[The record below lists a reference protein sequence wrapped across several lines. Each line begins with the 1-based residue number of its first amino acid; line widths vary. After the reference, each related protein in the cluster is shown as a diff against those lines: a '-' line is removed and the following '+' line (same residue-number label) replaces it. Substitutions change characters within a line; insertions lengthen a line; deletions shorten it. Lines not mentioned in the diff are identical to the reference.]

1 MAVPLLTAEQIRQ
14 MIPALHRQASGH
26 VILSD
31 VYAIGLAYGVIRVFE
46 RRIGGRVVATL
57 GTLATDAAA
66 ILATLEN
73 LGQVWPD
80 GAAEKPLWKAW
91 MSMVGG
97 LECLPMKRSLTAL
110 PRAGCSSKGR
120 QGLINSDFGQQ
131 ATVLELS
138 AEDRAE
144 LARAPGANRRSPPSA
159 RPSSLPTPAHVQR

>member
-1 MAVPLLTAEQIRQ
+1 MPLLTAEQIHQ

-46 RRIGGRVVATL
+46 RRTGGRVVATL
-57 GTLATDAAA
+57 GTLATDAGA
-66 ILATLEN
+66 ILTTLEN

-80 GAAEKPLWKAW
+80 GAADKPLWKAVDERGQRLGVFADEKVADGFAKGW
-91 MSMVGG
+91 VFQQ
-97 LECLPMKRSLTAL
+97 
-110 PRAGCSSKGR
+110 GR

-138 AEDRAE
+138 TEDRAE
-144 LARAPGANRRSPPSA
+144 LARAPEREPEILLER
-159 RPSSLPTPAHVQR
+159 TP

>member
-1 MAVPLLTAEQIRQ
+1 VVVPLLTAEQIRQ

-46 RRIGGRVVATL
+46 RRTGGRVVATL
-57 GTLATDAAA
+57 GTLATDAGA

-80 GAAEKPLWKAW
+80 GAADKPLWKAVDERGQRLGVFADEKVADGFAKGW
-91 MSMVGG
+91 VFQQ
-97 LECLPMKRSLTAL
+97 
-110 PRAGCSSKGR
+110 GR

-144 LARAPGANRRSPPSA
+144 LARAPEREPEILLER
-159 RPSSLPTPAHVQR
+159 TP

>member
-1 MAVPLLTAEQIRQ
+1 VVAPLLTAEQIRQ

-57 GTLATDAAA
+57 GTLATDAGA

-80 GAAEKPLWKAW
+80 DAADKPLWKAVDERGQRLGVFADEKVADGFAKGW
-91 MSMVGG
+91 MFQQ
-97 LECLPMKRSLTAL
+97 
-110 PRAGCSSKGR
+110 GR

-144 LARAPGANRRSPPSA
+144 LARAPEREPEILLER
-159 RPSSLPTPAHVQR
+159 TP

>member
-1 MAVPLLTAEQIRQ
+1 VVVPLLTAEQIRQ
-14 MIPALHRQASGH
+14 MIPALHRQGSGH

-46 RRIGGRVVATL
+46 RWTGGRVVATL
-57 GTLATDAAA
+57 GTLATDTDA

-80 GAAEKPLWKAW
+80 GAEDKPLWKVVDERDQRLGVFTDEKVADGFAKGW
-91 MSMVGG
+91 VFQQ
-97 LECLPMKRSLTAL
+97 
-110 PRAGCSSKGR
+110 GR
-120 QGLINSDFGQQ
+120 QGLVNPDFGQQ

-144 LARAPGANRRSPPSA
+144 LTRAPEREPEILLER
-159 RPSSLPTPAHVQR
+159 TP